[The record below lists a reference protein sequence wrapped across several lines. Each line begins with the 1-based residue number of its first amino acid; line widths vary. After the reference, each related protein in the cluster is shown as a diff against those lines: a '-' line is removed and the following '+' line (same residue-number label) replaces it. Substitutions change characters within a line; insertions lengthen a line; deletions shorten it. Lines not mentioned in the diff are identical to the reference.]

1 MPDLSNEK
9 IFPGEIAVKALF
21 APDMKWRLVEDFGS
35 DCFTESED
43 GRLLFTAKYT
53 DMENL
58 LTWLLTYGDKA
69 EVLEPKEAREKIA
82 QIAQNMVRIYEG

>member
-9 IFPGEIAVKALF
+9 IFPGKIAVKALF
-21 APDMKWRLVEDFGS
+21 APDMKWRLVEDFGP

-43 GRLLFTAKYT
+43 GKLLFTAKYT

-58 LTWLLTYGDKA
+58 ITWLLTYGDKA
-69 EVLEPKEAREKIA
+69 EILEPREAREKTA
-82 QIAQNMVRIYEG
+82 QIARNMMRIYER